1 VAVTDPG
8 HPTWCSP
15 RRCRVPI
22 GGTHH
27 GEPVE
32 VRHRDIRVT
41 AWLQQRPGD
50 EAMLGW
56 ATTYRLMSGP
66 VAFLPLSQAV
76 HLVAGLVELVDQEH
90 DATGQER

>member
-1 VAVTDPG
+1 
-8 HPTWCSP
+8 
-15 RRCRVPI
+15 
-22 GGTHH
+22 
-27 GEPVE
+27 
-32 VRHRDIRVT
+32 
-41 AWLQQRPGD
+41 
-50 EAMLGW
+50 MLGW